1 MLLYRSYISTV
12 DQNMITH
19 STRLLMYGI
28 HDIGEP
34 PVLGRREHFSR
45 GIRKMSGLST
55 REKFCGS
62 GGMDDTVP
70 ETLFLE
76 GLLDQATNLA

>member
-19 STRLLMYGI
+19 WTRLLVYGI

-34 PVLGRREHFSR
+34 PLSGRGEHFSR

-62 GGMDDTVP
+62 EGVHDTVP

-76 GLLDQATNLA
+76 ELLDQATNPA

>member
-12 DQNMITH
+12 DQNMTAH
-19 STRLLMYGI
+19 STRLLVFGI

-34 PVLGRREHFSR
+34 PLLGRGEHFSR
-45 GIRKMSGLST
+45 GIHKMSGLST

-62 GGMDDTVP
+62 GGVDDTVP

-76 GLLDQATNLA
+76 ELLDQATNPA

>member
-1 MLLYRSYISTV
+1 MLLYRSFISTV
-12 DQNMITH
+12 DQNMTTQ
-19 STRLLMYGI
+19 STRLLVYGI

-34 PVLGRREHFSR
+34 PLSGRGEHFSR

-62 GGMDDTVP
+62 GGVVDTVP
-70 ETLFLE
+70 KTLFLE
-76 GLLDQATNLA
+76 ESLVQSTNLA

>member
-1 MLLYRSYISTV
+1 MT
-12 DQNMITH
+12 TH
-19 STRLLMYGI
+19 STRLLVYGI

-34 PVLGRREHFSR
+34 PLLGRGEHFSR
-45 GIRKMSGLST
+45 GIRKMSGLSR

-62 GGMDDTVP
+62 GGVHDTVP

-76 GLLDQATNLA
+76 ELLDQATNST